1 MGHAMPVM
9 QCGALIWGLENLD
22 EDLWARSVLV
32 PVERV
37 VMLSATSKRVRA
49 LLARLP
55 RRMPAAVRAA
65 RCASIGSVTSGVR
78 HLLAWCQVVT
88 LELDRNVAAA
98 DARNPTE
105 EEDWTVLDG
114 TAVTAGGGP
123 MGNEG
128 VGMLAEALGQCSS
141 LTTLV
146 LGRQQNNG

>member
-1 MGHAMPVM
+1 MEHPAGETAQGDEERSMGHAMPVM

-88 LELDRNVAAA
+88 LELDRNVAAS
-98 DARNPTE
+98 DARNP
-105 EEDWTVLDG
+105 
-114 TAVTAGGGP
+114 A
-123 MGNEG
+123 
-128 VGMLAEALGQCSS
+128 
-141 LTTLV
+141 
-146 LGRQQNNG
+146 